1 VSVKKVPAV
10 RWILPLW
17 AVVLGFAV
25 VTLVES
31 HNVGVPLRDPGDSMT
46 IKRPLTTLLL
56 FAIAVV
62 LEALWRGRGQWRSAW
77 RERWTPRRMALALS
91 ALVAYHVVYFCY
103 HNLKSG
109 VVFHA
114 PRDQMLE
121 NWDKDIFFGHHPAV
135 LLHDL
140 LGQSISAYLLDGVYQ
155 SFTGVTTVA
164 LILAVVVPRD
174 ARRSLI
180 YISGG
185 VWLWVLG
192 VGSYYLIPSLGP
204 FATAPH
210 DFAGLPHLD
219 VHGAQARLL
228 SNRSLMRSDP
238 GNPRA
243 FAAIAAFASLHVA
256 VTSYAMLMARYFKLR
271 WASTFMYVFVGLTGL
286 ATIYLGCH
294 FFVDLVAGFL
304 IAAVAVWLGRWMCDD
319 YRREPVVAPPEL
331 AEVTYRGS
339 RRIPSA

>member
-1 VSVKKVPAV
+1 MSAV

-17 AVVLGFAV
+17 TVVIAFVV

-31 HNVGVPLRDPGDSMT
+31 ERVGVPLRDPGLSMT
-46 IKRPLTTLLL
+46 INRPLTTLLL
-56 FAIAVV
+56 FAIATV
-62 LEALWRGRGQWRSAW
+62 LEALWRGRGQWRPAW
-77 RERWTPRRMALALS
+77 RERWTPRRLTLALS

-103 HNLKSG
+103 HNLKSW

-114 PRDQMLE
+114 PQDRMLE
-121 NWDKDIFFGHHPAV
+121 DWDTHIFFGHHPAV

-140 LGQSISAYLLDGVYQ
+140 LGQSFSAYLLDGIYQ
-155 SFTGVTTVA
+155 SFTGLTTVA

-185 VWLWVLG
+185 VWLWILG

-204 FATAPH
+204 FATAAH
-210 DFAGLPHLD
+210 DFSGLPRLD

-228 SNRSLMRSDP
+228 SNRSLMLSDP

-256 VTSYAMLMARYFKLR
+256 VTSYVMLMARYFKLR
-271 WASTFMYVFVGLTGL
+271 WASAFMYVFVGLTVL
-286 ATIYLGCH
+286 ATIYLGYH
-294 FFVDLVAGFL
+294 FFVDLIAGFL
-304 IAAVAVWLGRWMCDD
+304 IAVVSVHLGRWMCDD
-319 YRREPVVAPPEL
+319 YRQESAISPPEL
-331 AEVTYRGS
+331 AEASV
-339 RRIPSA
+339 